1 MTITDSISDLKLTP
15 DSERLGLLIQA
26 LDNPHSKYGS
36 LDCAA
41 RETIRTQVLEYARK
55 HRIKP
60 KNFGPKPQKPT
71 SQKRERVRTCKPKP
85 QEAVPPPV
93 PVAPLLLDTTELA
106 REFSIEAQKIYQ
118 PEKLRVPGR
127 FALCWREGTEPF
139 QQELYDVSQ
148 LDNVMHRVAGMP
160 ERDRRHFWL
169 SQSTYAPYAVDRR
182 ISSIMLLN
190 AVWVDIDIL
199 HPPNDFPADELPPL
213 DCERDAEVLA
223 RILVAQVEDEI
234 GLTASQVVAT
244 GGGLLLRFNFEE
256 AIPTLARARWTSVQ
270 KHLVKLVSDLRP
282 AGFTDARQ
290 WRWPVDASAS
300 DAARIL
306 RLVGTVNPKWGHRC
320 RVIFDSGKRYSFDEL
335 ADRIL
340 PYTRDE
346 VAEFRARM
354 AQFNQWTKNRQKAA
368 AAGIRTGKRTPVAD
382 KQALI
387 EDEAVRAVWTARF
400 EFGRELLTAR
410 GGARDGHRNN
420 LFWPMATALAWSA
433 PGVPELTQELAA
445 LHQQHFSYDG
455 WTRAE
460 ALQSAGSVIKRMHE
474 GKDKL
479 YKMRSETFAQ
489 LLETTD
495 QEMREFGHLLSAS
508 SDTHNLRRSA
518 WDKGVMGF
526 EKMKGLSA
534 EAFIAETRRRQ
545 AEAGRYA
552 AETRKTNHPPE
563 LRELARAM
571 AAQPGRTVREI
582 ADALGVSVATAH
594 RWCKLD

>member
-1 MTITDSISDLKLTP
+1 MSHVLLETP
-15 DSERLGLLIQA
+15 
-26 LDNPHSKYGS
+26 N
-36 LDCAA
+36 
-41 RETIRTQVLEYARK
+41 
-55 HRIKP
+55 
-60 KNFGPKPQKPT
+60 
-71 SQKRERVRTCKPKP
+71 
-85 QEAVPPPV
+85 
-93 PVAPLLLDTTELA
+93 ELA
-106 REFSIEAQKIYQ
+106 RALSAEARKIYQ

-127 FALCWREGTEPF
+127 FALCWREGKEPF
-139 QQELYDVSQ
+139 QQELYDVEQ
-148 LDNVMHRVAGMP
+148 LDNVLHRVACLP
-160 ERDRRHFWL
+160 DRDKRHFWL
-169 SQSTYAPYAVDRR
+169 SQSTYTPYAVDRR

-199 HPPNDFPADELPPL
+199 HPPKDFPADELPPL
-213 DCERDAEVLA
+213 DCERDAELQA

-270 KHLVKLVSDLRP
+270 KRLVKLVSDLRP
-282 AGFTDARQ
+282 AAGFTDARQ

-320 RVIFDSGKRYSFDEL
+320 RVVFDSGKRYSFDEL
-335 ADRIL
+335 ADQIL
-340 PYTRDE
+340 PYTRNE

-354 AQFNQWTKNRQKAA
+354 AQFNQWTKNRQAA
-368 AAGIRTGKRTPVAD
+368 AAVGIRTGKRTPVVD
-382 KQALI
+382 KQDLI
-387 EDEAVRAVWTARF
+387 ADEAVRALWTSRF
-400 EFGRELLTAR
+400 EFGRELLTSR

-420 LFWPMATALAWSA
+420 CFWPMATALAWSS
-433 PGVPELTQELAA
+433 PGIPELTQELAA

-460 ALQSAGSVIKRMHE
+460 ALQSSASVIKRLQE
-474 GKDKL
+474 GRDKL

-495 QEMREFGHLLSAS
+495 REMREFGHLLNS
-508 SDTHNLRRSA
+508 SGDTHNLRRSE

-526 EKMKGLSA
+526 EKMRGLSA
-534 EAFIAETRRRQ
+534 DAFIAETRRRQ

-552 AETRKTNHPPE
+552 AAGRRTTHAPE
-563 LRELARAM
+563 LRERARVM
-571 AAQPGRTVREI
+571 AAQPGMTVREI

-594 RWCKLD
+594 RWCKPD